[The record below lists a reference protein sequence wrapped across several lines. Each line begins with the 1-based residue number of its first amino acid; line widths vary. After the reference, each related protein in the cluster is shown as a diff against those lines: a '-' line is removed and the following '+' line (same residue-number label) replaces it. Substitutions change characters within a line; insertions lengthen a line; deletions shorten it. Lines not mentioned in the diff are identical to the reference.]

1 MLTALLLL
9 AMTPA
14 QARHAVKVAPP
25 PVRALLVRQAGCN
38 HFAGEEP
45 YDKERAAYI
54 DAQVRKLRCRS
65 VEADARALKRRYAGN
80 SSVRRL
86 LAEAEHW
93 DTLP

>member
-25 PVRALLVRQAGCN
+25 EVRALLVRQTACN
-38 HFAGEEP
+38 HFAGEEA
-45 YDKERAAYI
+45 YDKDRAAYI
-54 DAQVRKLRCRS
+54 DAQVRKLRCFS
-65 VEADARALKRRYAGN
+65 VEAEARALEKRYAN
-80 SSVRRL
+80 NASVKRL
-86 LAEAEHW
+86 LAAAQNW

>member
-14 QARHAVKVAPP
+14 QARHAVKIAPP

-38 HFAGEEP
+38 HFAGEEA

-54 DAQVRKLRCRS
+54 DAQVRKLRCRTL
-65 VEADARALKRRYAGN
+65 EADARVLRKRYAKTP
-80 SSVRRL
+80 SVRRL
-86 LAEAEHW
+86 LAEAKHW

>member
-25 PVRALLVRQAGCN
+25 PVRALLVRQTGCN
-38 HFAGEEP
+38 HFAGEEA
-45 YDKERAAYI
+45 YDAERAAYI
-54 DAQVRKLRCRS
+54 DAQVRKLRCRT
-65 VEADARALKRRYAGN
+65 VEEDARALRKRYAGN
-80 SSVRRL
+80 ASVRRL
-86 LAEAEHW
+86 LVEAQGW